1 MKKIFFIIT
10 LCVVCATSYGQ
21 DVPDS
26 NETNKVIIIKPS
38 WNMLKYYSKY
48 AIQEYLQVPMYI
60 RDHYDHGIDLM
71 KIGCGTIVVGTLSCI
86 YATIMFATK
95 INPTGAIVTM
105 GIGASL
111 IGVSIP
117 LFCFGTHTKRESNV
131 MYQLYRDHKI
141 HMINYH

>member
-21 DVPDS
+21 DVPNS
-26 NETNKVIIIKPS
+26 NETNEVILTKPS
-38 WNMLKYYSKY
+38 WDLLKHYSIYSKQDY
-48 AIQEYLQVPMYI
+48 WEVPMYI

-86 YATIMFATK
+86 FATAMFATK
-95 INPTGAIVTM
+95 KDSPGAIIVM

-111 IGVSIP
+111 ISVSIP
-117 LFCFGTHTKRESNV
+117 LFCFGNHTKRESNV